1 VILKRHNAL
10 IFLVVLLLAA
20 SLLVACQGGNGLQAG
35 KQTAGVESP
44 APDQSQPSS
53 TSVQED
59 TPTVEQESLLAAT
72 ATLTPEVSSEGQT
85 PALEWIM
92 GETMPGCTVVSF
104 NPTPEPTLQAIF
116 PPPGENDWVMGPD
129 TASVT
134 ITEYSDFQ

>member
-1 VILKRHNAL
+1 MKHHKAL

-53 TSVQED
+53 PPVQEY
-59 TPTVEQESLLAAT
+59 TPTVEHESTLAAT
-72 ATLTPEVSSEGQT
+72 ATLTPEVSSGDQT
-85 PALEWIM
+85 PVLKWIV

-116 PPPGENDWVMGPD
+116 PPPGENDWVLGSD